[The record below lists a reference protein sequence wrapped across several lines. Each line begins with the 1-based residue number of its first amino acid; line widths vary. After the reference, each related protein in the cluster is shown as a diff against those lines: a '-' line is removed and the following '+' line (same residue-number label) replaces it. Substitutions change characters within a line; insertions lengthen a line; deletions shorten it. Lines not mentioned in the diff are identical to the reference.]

1 MQLPHHI
8 KGKTMDRKE
17 IAKHVVKN
25 SLEDIRAITILLAQN
40 LEMQAISLI
49 YAAIDRL
56 AWLDTGKEESG
67 SAEYKHWVDT
77 FLFNGEVFN
86 FDADDLWA
94 ARCGN
99 IHTGAAESRDYRA
112 DRASVIYYHVNTAS
126 ISNEKLLALIDPI
139 ANHIGVPVEKI
150 RFVDHYWLAA
160 RFIDAVSRYEDY
172 LLTADIGKLHQVKS
186 KSNRQLSFQA
196 ME

>member
-1 MQLPHHI
+1 
-8 KGKTMDRKE
+8 MDRKG
-17 IAKHVVKN
+17 IARHIIKN

-56 AWLDTGKEESG
+56 AWLNADKEESG
-67 SAEYKHWVDT
+67 SAEYKNWVDT

-112 DRASVIYYHVNTAS
+112 DRASVIYYHANTAS
-126 ISNEKLLALIDPI
+126 ISNDILLALIDPI
-139 ANHIGVPVEKI
+139 AIHVGVPVGKI

-160 RFIDAVSRYEDY
+160 RFIDSVSRYEDY
-172 LLTADIGKLHQVKS
+172 LLTADVGKLQKVQS
-186 KSNRQLSFQA
+186 KSDRQLSFQA
-196 ME
+196 VE